1 MTAARS
7 DLMALDREAFIAA
20 HKHLDLTEDKDG
32 WGRPKFAHDMVQA
45 LWDGWHKDRSALR
58 LAASQPDREAVKEFI
73 ASASF
78 ASRSSLDSDTIFC
91 EIYTPGYQPAK
102 KGSFGFFVKELRAI
116 LSLLSGAGT
125 KSDGVEGH
133 ADPQGSGPDVKPA
146 PIADSSEAGRGE
158 RVLPGETHIYGAGKG
173 GMPHAALSAPVGEP
187 VAWQFMAS
195 DDVVLSTTA
204 DKRVVKQWEQS
215 GYHVR
220 PLYTHPPAPA
230 VGPDVRRRVL
240 DILNVVAPAVEN
252 LAGHQEQC
260 DMDGVM
266 VKVSRQA
273 LDEVLNAVN
282 EVALVSALQSVEGG
296 VQVAAKQESCPES
309 APRTEMAGAIY
320 SALSSACIEH
330 SALSVSGFNLFGDSK
345 SIKAAQEWLHSHS
358 QIGDLKTN
366 LRHWRDECGKLH
378 AKLTKTPSADH
389 DAGNLRGLAEPTS
402 RDSSESTTGGAAPD
416 HTTMEERGR

>member
-45 LWDGWHKDRSALR
+45 LWDGWHKGRSALR

-125 KSDGVEGH
+125 KSDGGEERPASNPSSRVTPGPS
-133 ADPQGSGPDVKPA
+133 DPSP
-146 PIADSSEAGRGE
+146 
-158 RVLPGETHIYGAGKG
+158 
-173 GMPHAALSAPVGEP
+173 
-187 VAWQFMAS
+187 
-195 DDVVLSTTA
+195 
-204 DKRVVKQWEQS
+204 
-215 GYHVR
+215 
-220 PLYTHPPAPA
+220 
-230 VGPDVRRRVL
+230 GPDVRRRVL

-282 EVALVSALQSVEGG
+282 EVALVSALTRPLGGFVQGSIARKQSTDTEG
-296 VQVAAKQESCPES
+296 SS
-309 APRTEMAGAIY
+309 RTETA
-320 SALSSACIEH
+320 
-330 SALSVSGFNLFGDSK
+330 
-345 SIKAAQEWLHSHS
+345 
-358 QIGDLKTN
+358 
-366 LRHWRDECGKLH
+366 
-378 AKLTKTPSADH
+378 
-389 DAGNLRGLAEPTS
+389 
-402 RDSSESTTGGAAPD
+402 GGA
-416 HTTMEERGR
+416 G

>member
-45 LWDGWHKDRSALR
+45 LWDGWHKGRSALR

-116 LSLLSGAGT
+116 LSLLSGANT
-125 KSDGVEGH
+125 KSDGGVEGH
-133 ADPQGSGPDVKPA
+133 ATASEGASYPEDQANKLASTSPYGSTGEDAPAGPRSGSGIEAAGIKPG
-146 PIADSSEAGRGE
+146 P
-158 RVLPGETHIYGAGKG
+158 
-173 GMPHAALSAPVGEP
+173 
-187 VAWQFMAS
+187 S
-195 DDVVLSTTA
+195 DPS
-204 DKRVVKQWEQS
+204 
-215 GYHVR
+215 
-220 PLYTHPPAPA
+220 P
-230 VGPDVRRRVL
+230 GPDVRRRVL

-282 EVALVSALQSVEGG
+282 EVALVSALTRPLGGFVQGSIARKQSTDTEG
-296 VQVAAKQESCPES
+296 SS
-309 APRTEMAGAIY
+309 RTETA
-320 SALSSACIEH
+320 
-330 SALSVSGFNLFGDSK
+330 
-345 SIKAAQEWLHSHS
+345 
-358 QIGDLKTN
+358 
-366 LRHWRDECGKLH
+366 
-378 AKLTKTPSADH
+378 
-389 DAGNLRGLAEPTS
+389 
-402 RDSSESTTGGAAPD
+402 GGA
-416 HTTMEERGR
+416 G